1 MSRKLHLTELDTR
14 DFPSLIP
21 VHTAWSS
28 HWVLRDWWME
38 KALSLLK
45 SQKAEAMMEV
55 LFLEWIE
62 DSTFKHPNTHAF
74 SREYPNCWELFKYR
88 QEFKYWTTPNMTNV
102 QNMHPAII
110 QPTPPLFQFFLSLI
124 PTGCRT
130 LCGWSY
136 LHAKFI
142 AYFFPLLLLC
152 CNQTLAFPK
161 HPVTALR
168 SFWGGFPCKKVAEN
182 SFLYF
187 ILFFGQFLIS
197 NKKFLVFYVSCQK
210 YKTTTTTNSMP
221 CGTCSFT
228 GVSSASCWMMCTWFF
243 KSIC

>member
-1 MSRKLHLTELDTR
+1 
-14 DFPSLIP
+14 
-21 VHTAWSS
+21 
-28 HWVLRDWWME
+28 ME

-110 QPTPPLFQFFLSLI
+110 QPSPPLFQFFLSLI

-130 LCGWSY
+130 PHLFVDEVIFVLNL
-136 LHAKFI
+136 LHI
-142 AYFFPLLLLC
+142 
-152 CNQTLAFPK
+152 
-161 HPVTALR
+161 
-168 SFWGGFPCKKVAEN
+168 
-182 SFLYF
+182 SFLFYF
-187 ILFFGQFLIS
+187 CAAIKPWHFPSTQ
-197 NKKFLVFYVSCQK
+197 
-210 YKTTTTTNSMP
+210 
-221 CGTCSFT
+221 
-228 GVSSASCWMMCTWFF
+228 
-243 KSIC
+243 